1 MKGNTSNRKGCVSVA
16 KYIGEKFRIP
26 YPQQPSERKKWNSR
40 YGMNAYYAGKHWS
53 ERKRD
58 ADFWHL
64 LVRSCLNGQEVRRIP
79 FKRPVVITFRWNDK
93 MDIDNHAV
101 MGKMI
106 VDAMKGRIIEDDN
119 KSWVKGVC
127 HYFHDEDYISVE
139 IHEV

>member
-1 MKGNTSNRKGCVSVA
+1 MS

-26 YPQQPSERKKWNSR
+26 YPQQLSERKKWNSR
-40 YGMNAYYAGKHWS
+40 FGMNAYYAGKHWS

-58 ADFWHL
+58 ADFWHM
-64 LVRSCLNGQEVRRIP
+64 LVRSCLNGQDVRRIP
-79 FKRPVVITFRWNDK
+79 FKRPVVITFRWNDR

-119 KSWVKGVC
+119 KTWVKGVC